1 MVSCKSR
8 EGDTISQEAFL
19 LSHLYLLQITLNR
32 DYLKYLQTPF
42 IHAIANNL

>member
-1 MVSCKSR
+1 MLSCKSR
-8 EGDTISQEAFL
+8 EGDTMSQEAL
-19 LSHLYLLQITLNR
+19 LPLHLYLLQITLNR